1 VEIKDT
7 LSKTTPTHTKD
18 WYIKW
23 VASVFLLFG
32 MLLTSNNVYPLNL
45 MFHIVGLVGW
55 FCVALIWNDRA
66 LIVINAVSI
75 AILTNGLLR
84 YALEC
89 KDCLWYNNG

>member
-1 VEIKDT
+1 MTVLDKQ
-7 LSKTTPTHTKD
+7 TPLHTKD

-23 VASVFLLFG
+23 VASIFLLFG

-45 MFHIVGLVGW
+45 VFHIVGLSGW

-66 LIVINAVSI
+66 LIIINAVSI

-84 YALEC
+84 YVIEC
-89 KDCLWYNNG
+89 KDCLWYNSG